1 MNNTFEGNLIMAFIL
16 IILSV
21 VFYGV
26 FLNTIK
32 RIINKESYKYDLILN
47 SIILAIIV
55 YLVLI
60 LFAR

>member
-47 SIILAIIV
+47 STILAIIV